1 MSNESND
8 RGSRA
13 TTQPS
18 ISFILADQMPTFGP
32 SWVNLY
38 GTPRTYTYDQA
49 KRPEDELNKNLGEG
63 VAFRGRLLMAI
74 KAQPSKEVMK
84 TGAIL
89 RGTPSVSE
97 VSAITYSPAAIPSL
111 RI

>member
-1 MSNESND
+1 M
-8 RGSRA
+8 
-13 TTQPS
+13 QFS
-18 ISFILADQMPTFGP
+18 ISPILSDQMPTFGP

-38 GTPRTYTYDQA
+38 GTPRAYTYDQA

-97 VSAITYSPAAIPSL
+97 VSVIFHSAVALRSPKT
-111 RI
+111 